1 MAETI
6 LVKGDGITQEIIG
19 ESLFD
24 CVDTAY
30 RKYKGN
36 RVELILVKPIGYIDG
51 DELTIEADYL
61 DRLSV
66 KEIMKQR
73 TGLGK

>member
-1 MAETI
+1 MEETI

-30 RKYKGN
+30 RKYKGK
-36 RVELILVKPIGYIDG
+36 RVELIWVKPIGYIDG
-51 DELTIEADYL
+51 DDLMVEADYL

>member
-1 MAETI
+1 MEQKI
-6 LVKGDGITQEIIG
+6 LVKGKGILQEVIG

-30 RKYKGN
+30 RRYKGK
-36 RVELILVKPIGYIDG
+36 RVELLWVKPIGYIDG
-51 DELTIEADYL
+51 DDLMVEADYL

-66 KEIMKQR
+66 KEIMRQG
-73 TGLGK
+73 TVAGK